1 MFGCDQHG
9 RREGR
14 GGFRGGGE
22 GRGRHGGFGERFAG
36 GFGGGPFGEG
46 GFGGPFGGRGFGG
59 PDGDGFGRGGG
70 RGHGG
75 RGPGGRRGKRFD
87 GEELRLLVLAL
98 LAEEAQHGYQLIRAF
113 AETSGGAYQPSPG
126 VLYPLLVML
135 DEMDLVAEEAQE
147 GAKRRRYAIT
157 EAGRAE
163 LAGQAEQVVALRAR
177 LAAMAEQAGRS
188 DGVPVRRAVHNLRS
202 AVIERLERE
211 GASPDLA
218 FEVAKIID
226 EATQKIER
234 L

>member
-1 MFGCDQHG
+1 MFGFDRNS

-14 GGFRGGGE
+14 GGFGGCGE
-22 GRGRHGGFGERFAG
+22 GRGHGMRRGGGFAA
-36 GFGGGPFGEG
+36 GPFGED
-46 GFGGPFGGRGFGG
+46 GFGRPGGRGFGGRGFGG
-59 PDGDGFGRGGG
+59 PDDGGFGR
-70 RGHGG
+70 GG

-87 GEELRLLVLAL
+87 GEELRLLVLGL
-98 LAEEAQHGYQLIRAF
+98 LAEQPQHGYQLIRAF

-157 EAGRAE
+157 DAGRAE
-163 LAGQAEQVVALRAR
+163 LAGQAAQLSALRAR
-177 LAAMAEQAGRS
+177 LAAMAEVAGRS
-188 DGVPVRRAVHNLRS
+188 DGAPVRRAVHNLRS

-211 GASPDLA
+211 GASDDLA
-218 FEVAKIID
+218 FDVARIID

>member
-1 MFGCDQHG
+1 MFGFDRNS
-9 RREGR
+9 RREGG
-14 GGFRGGGE
+14 GGFGGCGE
-22 GRGRHGGFGERFAG
+22 GRGHGMLRGGGFAA
-36 GFGGGPFGEG
+36 GPFGED
-46 GFGGPFGGRGFGG
+46 GFGRPGGRGFGG
-59 PDGDGFGRGGG
+59 PDDGGFGR
-70 RGHGG
+70 GG

-87 GEELRLLVLAL
+87 GEELRLLVLGL
-98 LAEEAQHGYQLIRAF
+98 LAEQPQHGYQLIRAF

-157 EAGRAE
+157 DAGRAE
-163 LAGQAEQVVALRAR
+163 LAGQAAQLSALRAR
-177 LAAMAEQAGRS
+177 LAAMAEVAGRS
-188 DGVPVRRAVHNLRS
+188 DGAPVRRAVHNLRS

-211 GASPDLA
+211 GASDDLA
-218 FEVAKIID
+218 FDVARIID